1 LREAQSRCKLNQ
13 RLNISGADNMAKP
26 GTSQER
32 IKSDGVAPRRL
43 FWPTAGLLAAIL
55 LAVLSSQAEAQ
66 IGASPPLLVAQSSDL
81 LAEIGRKS
89 QWAIGG
95 PAICRNPNDA
105 NFYSLAVGSD
115 AITWVNGLGSVDIES
130 IVFSGDDEFHTTT
143 RISQHVGSKNVR
155 VGQLWT
161 YSRVGERIR
170 VRRVG
175 GAVFMLTRC
184 S

>member
-1 LREAQSRCKLNQ
+1 
-13 RLNISGADNMAKP
+13 MAKP
-26 GTSQER
+26 GTSPER
-32 IKSDGVAPRRL
+32 IKSDGVASRRL
-43 FWPTAGLLAAIL
+43 SWPIAGLLAAIPITVL
-55 LAVLSSQAEAQ
+55 FVALAGAETQANGTMEQLRKSSQAEVQA
-66 IGASPPLLVAQSSDL
+66 GVSPPLLVAQSSDL
-81 LAEIGRKS
+81 LAEIGSKS

>member
-1 LREAQSRCKLNQ
+1 
-13 RLNISGADNMAKP
+13 MAKP

-95 PAICRNPNDA
+95 PAICGNPNDA